1 MRGSTDPAKR
11 AHGNTQTWGG
21 GGRRPSGSCCVSW
34 LGRARG
40 QQEANPPPTTKTDAH
55 HFDALHLHNQG
66 AACVSTP
73 ARISILPHCCTAKH
87 PPTSGQE
94 GGSGPHPGH
103 PRQSWEAIE
112 MPPSGQHEHHSGTP
126 VESETNRDCLSLS
139 GQGPSR
145 TECPPAATHLVA
157 VWDLAACLAG
167 LAPWE
172 QQFVGLLCIRT
183 LCFVCMPCSSII
195 AGNCGRQGR
204 ERSLQIDSSRD
215 FSIASPV
222 QRHPAPINELHF
234 TRSTLPF
241 QPSRESTITR
251 LATPATNPPNAAIGS
266 SLDTHNTGR
275 HARTHTQTTET
286 PT

>member
-1 MRGSTDPAKR
+1 
-11 AHGNTQTWGG
+11 
-21 GGRRPSGSCCVSW
+21 
-34 LGRARG
+34 
-40 QQEANPPPTTKTDAH
+40 
-55 HFDALHLHNQG
+55 
-66 AACVSTP
+66 
-73 ARISILPHCCTAKH
+73 
-87 PPTSGQE
+87 
-94 GGSGPHPGH
+94 
-103 PRQSWEAIE
+103 

-251 LATPATNPPNAAIGS
+251 LATPATNPPNAAVGS

-275 HARTHTQTTET
+275 HARTHHRDAGVRRDIHTHQRRQRDDTASRAPERAQEGEPRTIDSQGQPPRPIDDGSGRCRPELKRRRRLTTASARHT
-286 PT
+286 DRRCG